1 MGSEMCIRDRAI
13 KDYTK
18 AIELNP
24 DSALAYYARAT
35 AYSLEEDFY
44 AAEQDYNKALKKN
57 PEPEMRGHI
66 LLGRGVAY
74 VQLGETESCL
84 NDFDE
89 ALKYLKGE

>member
-1 MGSEMCIRDRAI
+1 MLRGLVAINQHKYKQAI

-57 PEPEMRGHI
+57 PEPEMRGQSYWGEGLLMCNSGRQNLVLMI
-66 LLGRGVAY
+66 LMKR
-74 VQLGETESCL
+74 
-84 NDFDE
+84 
-89 ALKYLKGE
+89 